1 MAIFSNHCP
10 TRISFRIILIT
21 SFFWA
26 PFSHSNA
33 FAQLLQVNGT
43 KIVNS
48 TTGQE
53 MILNA
58 VNMGNW
64 MVMEGYIMNSESQ
77 APDQHTWKQK
87 LTDLV
92 GSNSVKT
99 FYDAWLTNHVT
110 QADINQ
116 IKAWGFNAV
125 RLPCTTN
132 TSSTSEPPMC
142 GMIKASP
149 F

>member
-1 MAIFSNHCP
+1 MALFFKHCP
-10 TRISFRIILIT
+10 PRISFRIILIT

-26 PFSHSNA
+26 SFSHPDA

-87 LTDLV
+87 LTTLL
-92 GSNSVKT
+92 GSDSVKT
-99 FYDAWLTNHVT
+99 FYDSWLSNHVT
-110 QADINQ
+110 RFAS
-116 IKAWGFNAV
+116 AEGLLRF
-125 RLPCTTN
+125 
-132 TSSTSEPPMC
+132 TSAIC
-142 GMIKASP
+142 
-149 F
+149 

>member
-1 MAIFSNHCP
+1 MALFSKDCP
-10 TRISFRIILIT
+10 PRISFRIILIT

-26 PFSHSNA
+26 SFSHSDA

-64 MVMEGYIMNSESQ
+64 MVMEGYLMESESQ
-77 APDQHTWKQK
+77 APDQRTWKQK
-87 LTDLV
+87 LTALV
-92 GSNSVKT
+92 GSNSVQT
-99 FYDAWLTNHVT
+99 FYDA
-110 QADINQ
+110 
-116 IKAWGFNAV
+116 
-125 RLPCTTN
+125 
-132 TSSTSEPPMC
+132 
-142 GMIKASP
+142 
-149 F
+149 

>member
-1 MAIFSNHCP
+1 M
-10 TRISFRIILIT
+10 ISLNNCHPSKACFRILLIT

-26 PFSHSNA
+26 SFSHSNA
-33 FAQLLQVNGT
+33 SAQLLQVSGT

-77 APDQHTWKQK
+77 APAQHTWKQK
-87 LTDLV
+87 LTTLV
-92 GSNSVKT
+92 GSDSVKT
-99 FYDAWLTNHVT
+99 FYDSWLSNHVT
-110 QADINQ
+110 QADKPQ
-116 IKAWGFNAV
+116 IGMPAFSYSSIV
-125 RLPCTTN
+125 RT
-132 TSSTSEPPMC
+132 
-142 GMIKASP
+142 K
-149 F
+149 